1 MSIRNLIFTLVITLF
16 SLSAWSQNNLAESQE
31 KMDAALNIITTQ
43 YVDQL
48 DDNKVV
54 EDGIKGILKQ
64 LDPHSSYISASHVE
78 EETQKLASEFEGIGI
93 QFNILHDTI
102 IVISPIAGGPSE
114 KLGILSGDKIIKIN
128 DENVAGTGIE
138 NQGVRDRLL
147 GDKGT
152 KVNVSIKRYGVKE
165 LLDFTI
171 TRDKIPMYS
180 LDAQY
185 MVTPETGY
193 IKVNRFAA
201 GTADEFRDALKD
213 LESKGMEH
221 LILDLTGNGGGYLYA
236 AFEMADEFLDWGK
249 MIVYTEGNASPK
261 RELRA
266 SSRGNFES
274 GKLIVLIDEGSA
286 SASEIV
292 TGAVQDWDRGLV
304 IGRRSFGKGLVQKPY
319 KLPDGS
325 EIRLTI
331 ARYYT
336 PTGRSIQKPYDEGK
350 EAYYKETFERFEKGQ
365 LTSLDSVHFPDSL
378 KYYTPNH
385 RTVYGGGGIMPDIFI
400 GLDTTQSSDYL
411 RTVTRKGIPY
421 QFALEY
427 VDRNRE
433 ELNKK
438 YKDVAE
444 FKRKFDRKKV
454 VDEFV
459 EFAEKKGVEKDEEGL
474 KRSEDLLEYQIS
486 ALVARNMFNVDAYY
500 EVFNEYRED
509 FQKAVEVIQKDE
521 VFSEMRVQKF

>member
-1 MSIRNLIFTLVITLF
+1 M
-16 SLSAWSQNNLAESQE
+16 E
-31 KMDAALNIITTQ
+31 AALNIIYSQ
-43 YVDQL
+43 YVDDL
-48 DDNKVV
+48 EADKIV

-64 LDPHSSYISASHVE
+64 LDPHSSYISPKNVE
-78 EETQKLASEFEGIGI
+78 AENQKLASEFEGIGI
-93 QFNILHDTI
+93 QFNILNDTI
-102 IVISPIAGGPSE
+102 MVISPIAGGPSE
-114 KLGILSGDKIIKIN
+114 KLGILSGDKIVVI
-128 DENVAGTGIE
+128 DGENVAGNGID

-152 KVNVSIKRYGVKE
+152 KVDVGIKRHGIKR

-180 LDAQY
+180 LDAKY
-185 MVTPETGY
+185 MITPETGY

-201 GTADEFRDALKD
+201 NTADEFRDALKK
-213 LESKGMEH
+213 LEKEGMQN
-221 LILDLTGNGGGYLYA
+221 LVLDLTGNGGGYLYA

-249 MIVYTEGNASPK
+249 MIVYTEGAASPK

-266 SSRGNFES
+266 SSRGNFEE
-274 GKLIVLIDEGSA
+274 GKLVVLIDEGSA

-319 KLPDGS
+319 KLPDGA

-350 EAYYKETFERFEKGQ
+350 EAYYKETFHRFETGE
-365 LTSLDSVHFPDSL
+365 LTSMDSVEFPDSL
-378 KYYTPNH
+378 KFYTPNE
-385 RTVYGGGGIMPDIFI
+385 RVVYGGGGIMPDIFMGI
-400 GLDTTQSSDYL
+400 DTMHNSDYL

-421 QFALEY
+421 QFALSY
-427 VDRNRE
+427 TDHHRSD
-433 ELNKK
+433 LNER
-438 YKDVAE
+438 YADVE
-444 FKRKFDRKKV
+444 SFKQKVNRKKL

-459 EFAEKKGVEKDEEGL
+459 EFAEEKGVEKDNDDI
-474 KRSEDLLEYQIS
+474 KKSQDLLEFQIS
-486 ALVARNMFNVDAYY
+486 ALVARNLYGVDAYY
-500 EVFNEYRED
+500 QVFNEYRDD
-509 FQKAVEVIQKDE
+509 FRKALDVIEHEE
-521 VFSEMRVQKF
+521 VFTEMRVQNF

>member
-1 MSIRNLIFTLVITLF
+1 MTLRNLLSTLLITVF
-16 SLSAWSQNNLAESQE
+16 SLTAWSQGNLPEAQE
-31 KMDAALNIITTQ
+31 KMEAALSIISTQ
-43 YVDQL
+43 YVDDL
-48 DDNKVV
+48 DAKKVV
-54 EDGIKGILKQ
+54 EDGITGILKQ
-64 LDPHSSYISASHVE
+64 LDPHSSYISPKNVE
-78 EETQKLASEFEGIGI
+78 AETQKLASEFEGIGI

-102 IVISPIAGGPSE
+102 IVISPISGGPSE
-114 KLGILSGDKIIKIN
+114 KLGIVSGDKIIQI
-128 DENVAGTGIE
+128 DGENVAGTGIE

-152 KVNVSIKRYGVKE
+152 KVDVSIKRHGVKK

-201 GTADEFRDALKD
+201 GTADEFRGALKD
-213 LESKGMEH
+213 LKKQGMEH

-350 EAYYKETFERFEKGQ
+350 EAYYKETFERFEHGE
-365 LTSLDSVHFPDSL
+365 LTSMDSVDFPDSL
-378 KYYTPNH
+378 KYYTPNE
-385 RTVYGGGGIMPDIFI
+385 RVVYGGGGIMPDIFI
-400 GLDTTQSSDYL
+400 GIDTAHNSDYL

-427 VDRNRE
+427 VDQHRA
-433 ELNKK
+433 ELNEK
-438 YKDVAE
+438 YEDVHK
-444 FKRKFDRKKV
+444 FKRKFDRRKV
-454 VDEFV
+454 VDDFV
-459 EFAEKKGVEKDEEGL
+459 AFAEKKGIEEDKKGL
-474 KRSEDLLEYQIS
+474 ERSESLLQHQIS
-486 ALVARNMFNVDAYY
+486 ALVARNLYGVDAYY
-500 EVFNEYRED
+500 QVFNEYRPE